1 MKKFFNSKNTSDLIY
16 VQKLSD
22 DRYNLPLNKSLSN
35 NLNVLHELFSN
46 CADVVYHKFVIHSM
60 KCSCVLIFINGLSDI
75 RSINESILPSIMNI
89 KEVTE
94 SDLKCDHTVEI
105 IKEYFLEIAKISEV
119 STIGQITNALLNGN
133 TILLL
138 DSDDIAL
145 EIETPGWKEKSVS
158 DTDVEKVIRGPNE
171 GFTQNISTNISQLR
185 RKIKSSELKFEDF
198 TVGKQTQTKISITYL
213 QGIVDNN
220 IVEDVKKRLSK
231 IDIDSVLESGYIEE
245 LIEDTH
251 YTLFP
256 QIQHSERPDRVAAGI
271 LEGRIAL
278 LVDGTP
284 CVLILPATLIQFLQT
299 SEDYYERY
307 TTTIFVRFIR
317 LIFFV
322 ISLLLPGCFVAI
334 ILYHKEMIPTP
345 LLISIMGAAHGVPF
359 PIFIEALLM
368 ETAFEALREA
378 GIRLPSP
385 ANQTVGIV
393 GALVIGDAAVRAGV
407 TSPIMVIVI
416 AITAIASFSI
426 PSYDMGYAIRILRF
440 SMLCLGAF
448 LGLYGVL
455 LGIII
460 LLIHLSSLS
469 SFGVNYLSPLSPLNL
484 KDLKDVLIRFP
495 WPYMKCRPHFAN
507 ANNLHRQKS
516 SSENSKDEKGQ

>member
-1 MKKFFNSKNTSDLIY
+1 MKKFFNSKNTSDPIY

-60 KCSCVLIFINGLSDI
+60 KCSCVLIFFNGLSDI

-94 SDLKCDHTVEI
+94 NDLKCDHTVEI
-105 IKEYFLEIAKISEV
+105 IKKYFLQITKIGEV

-138 DSDDIAL
+138 DGDDMAL
-145 EIETPGWKEKSVS
+145 EVVTPGWKEKDVS
-158 DTDVEKVIRGPNE
+158 ETDVEKIIRGPNE
-171 GFTQNISTNISQLR
+171 GFTQNISINISQLR
-185 RKIKSSELKFEDF
+185 RKIKSPELKVEDF
-198 TVGKQTQTKISITYL
+198 IIGKQTQTKISISYL
-213 QGIVDNN
+213 QGIVDNH
-220 IVEDVKKRLSK
+220 IVEELKERIGK
-231 IDIDSVLESGYIEE
+231 INIDSILESGYIEE

-271 LEGRIAL
+271 LEGRVAV

-307 TTTIFVRFIR
+307 TTTIFVHFIR

-322 ISLLLPGCFVAI
+322 LSLLLPGCFVAI

-448 LGLYGVL
+448 LGLYGIL

-469 SFGVNYLSPLSPLNL
+469 SFGVNYLSPLAPLNL
-484 KDLKDVLIRFP
+484 KDLKDTLIRFP

-516 SSENSKDEKGQ
+516 SSENSKDEKG

>member
-1 MKKFFNSKNTSDLIY
+1 MKKFFNSKNTSDPIY

-89 KEVTE
+89 KKVTE
-94 SDLKCDHTVEI
+94 NDLKCDYTVEI
-105 IKEYFLEIAKISEV
+105 IKKYFLEITKISEV

-138 DSDDIAL
+138 DGDDIAL
-145 EIETPGWKEKSVS
+145 EMETPGWKEKSIS
-158 DTDVEKVIRGPNE
+158 GTDVEKVIRGPNE
-171 GFTQNISTNISQLR
+171 GFTQNISINISQLR
-185 RKIKSSELKFEDF
+185 RKIKSSDLKVEDF
-198 TVGKQTQTKISITYL
+198 IIGKQTHTKISITYL

-271 LEGRIAL
+271 LEGRVAL

-345 LLISIMGAAHGVPF
+345 LLITIIGASHGVPF

-368 ETAFEALREA
+368 ETAFETLREA

-407 TSPIMVIVI
+407 ISPIMVIVI

-440 SMLCLGAF
+440 SMLFLGAF
-448 LGLYGVL
+448 LGLYGIL
-455 LGIII
+455 LGIIV

-469 SFGVNYLSPLSPLNL
+469 SFGINYLSPLAPLNL
-484 KDLKDVLIRFP
+484 KDLKDTLIRFP
-495 WPYMKCRPHFAN
+495 WSHMKCRPHFAN
-507 ANNLHRQKS
+507 ANNLCRQKS
-516 SSENSKDEKGQ
+516 SYENKKDEKG